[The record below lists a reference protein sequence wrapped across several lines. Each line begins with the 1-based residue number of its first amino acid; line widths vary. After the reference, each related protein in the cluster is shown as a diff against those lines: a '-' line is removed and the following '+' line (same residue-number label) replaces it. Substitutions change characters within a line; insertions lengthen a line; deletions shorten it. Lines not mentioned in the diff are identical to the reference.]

1 MTWSRFDDG
10 YDEHEKVQEAW
21 HSVPAAVGLHVMAT
35 TACNRWL
42 SDGVIRPRW
51 LAATL
56 PDRRA
61 RKRVLDVLLEVE
73 LFDVLPA
80 NETVVVY
87 DSDDNEIVLGPYPE
101 ERYLVHD
108 FLDRHD
114 SSVMVK
120 NRRRA
125 DAERKARSRSSKTGN
140 VRSDSER
147 TPAGIQAE
155 SARSPSASRAGA
167 RAGAPPHPDPTHTHN
182 STVAA
187 SGDGGGDVKAVWAA
201 YVETRHQVLGPRS
214 TPQFTKD
221 RRALIARRLKDWPA
235 ADLVDAVRG
244 WQHFPHNR
252 GENDRSTPYCD
263 LELVIKDAAH
273 IERFRDKQRGTSS
286 ESLHDLAARAN
297 AAHGAAA

>member
-56 PDRRA
+56 PDRRTRA
-61 RKRVLDVLLEVE
+61 RVLAALLEVE

-80 NETVVVY
+80 NETVTVY

-125 DAERKARSRSSKTGN
+125 DADRKARSRSGKTGN
-140 VRSDSER
+140 VRPDSER
-147 TPAGIQAE
+147 TPSGIQAE
-155 SARSPSASRAGA
+155 SERSPSASRAGA
-167 RAGAPPHPDPTHTHN
+167 RAGAPPHPDPTLPN
-182 STVAA
+182 NDTVAA
-187 SGDGGGDVKAVWAA
+187 SGDDVAAVWTA
-201 YVETRHQVLGPRS
+201 YIQTRHQVLGPRS
-214 TPQFTKD
+214 TPQLTTS
-221 RRALIARRLKDWPA
+221 RRRLITSRRREWPLQ
-235 ADLVDAVRG
+235 DLLDAVQG

-252 GENDRSTPYCD
+252 GENERGTPFCD
-263 LELVIKDAAH
+263 IELILRDASH
-273 IERFRDKQRGTSS
+273 IERFRDRHRELAGQG
-286 ESLHDLAARAN
+286 ESMADLADRMTE
-297 AAHGAAA
+297 AHQRAAA